1 MTEPAPKQ
9 AGDKKYGDFYCG
21 FAVGLGCLIRDFD
34 QPSMAINIMENN
46 GVTFLDLKKAGVEPF
61 DLKPIRKAW
70 ISDGR
75 KP

>member
-9 AGDKKYGDFYCG
+9 AGDAKDGEFYCG
-21 FAVGLGCLIRDFD
+21 LAVGLGCLIRDFD
-34 QPSMAINIMENN
+34 QPSMAIDIMKNN

-61 DLKPIRKAW
+61 DLNPIRKAW
-70 ISDGR
+70 TSEGW